1 VTNTANP
8 TASQPSA
15 EQQASHRLSAF
26 LCWAVVFADIGTSVY
41 YVPGILWRQVQWQAG
56 LFVLMTLIAFVLL
69 VLKYAEVS
77 VRFPEGGGVVTV
89 SANGLAPW
97 AGALGGM
104 FILVDYFLTSAISSL
119 SGLLY
124 FSTIFKSIG
133 NYVLLITV
141 VVVILLGLL
150 NIWGI
155 KESASVSAAIA
166 LAAFVSDVII
176 LLVVFINVPPQTIG
190 KVFEKMFTGQLG
202 GVALLTGFAG
212 AFLAFSGLE
221 SISQLSPV
229 MKLPRRKTVTRA
241 LILVTLTVG
250 ITSPLL
256 TIFSTVLLNSPDLLA
271 TTTIHLNVIPT
282 PDTFISDL
290 GGTYGGPALL
300 VATAIAAS
308 ALLVFACNTAIIG
321 AYHVFIALSRMG
333 YLPKFVTA
341 TNAWRGTPHNAIL
354 LATLVPVVVLIGV
367 RGQIDILGDMYAF
380 GLLGAFSLT
389 CLAMDVIRY
398 RERHGTAHIGAME
411 AAEQSASLG
420 ESAPA
425 GVPWQTRLSSA
436 AGARIHPGV
445 VAKLRAAGTQA
456 RRRIGPWTTRAR
468 DSWPTLKYYLGIVTT
483 FLVILA
489 WFTNL
494 FTKPLATIFGGG
506 FTVLGVGAALLYH
519 QRLVQ
524 QGQAP
529 VAPMQTLQR
538 MSNSLLIALSSA
550 SEYNR
555 QVIEA
560 AIESAGNHQ
569 LVFLY
574 LSRKPTQ
581 SPRFMQFADPYLTDA
596 VAQRTL
602 TFASNKAK
610 HAGLKTAFIY
620 RLGGA
625 GQVIDIWRIIRPDEI
640 IAEAEL
646 AKKVSKYVS
655 TSYVRYQQ
663 FEDVRVAHYVRHQ
676 LPRGHQTPLPGSGS
690 GIAIGGQTRT
700 PSAVTPRHPP
710 SMGQPSAEQPPTR
723 RQPPIEVP
731 PIEPP
736 VEADDAASG
745 DDSGDDEEWI
755 WTGTDLVRKRP
766 QDDDST
772 EA

>member
-1 VTNTANP
+1 
-8 TASQPSA
+8 
-15 EQQASHRLSAF
+15 
-26 LCWAVVFADIGTSVY
+26 
-41 YVPGILWRQVQWQAG
+41 
-56 LFVLMTLIAFVLL
+56 
-69 VLKYAEVS
+69 
-77 VRFPEGGGVVTV
+77 
-89 SANGLAPW
+89 
-97 AGALGGM
+97 
-104 FILVDYFLTSAISSL
+104 
-119 SGLLY
+119 
-124 FSTIFKSIG
+124 
-133 NYVLLITV
+133 
-141 VVVILLGLL
+141 
-150 NIWGI
+150 
-155 KESASVSAAIA
+155 
-166 LAAFVSDVII
+166 
-176 LLVVFINVPPQTIG
+176 
-190 KVFEKMFTGQLG
+190 
-202 GVALLTGFAG
+202 
-212 AFLAFSGLE
+212 
-221 SISQLSPV
+221 
-229 MKLPRRKTVTRA
+229 
-241 LILVTLTVG
+241 
-250 ITSPLL
+250 
-256 TIFSTVLLNSPDLLA
+256 
-271 TTTIHLNVIPT
+271 
-282 PDTFISDL
+282 
-290 GGTYGGPALL
+290 
-300 VATAIAAS
+300 
-308 ALLVFACNTAIIG
+308 
-321 AYHVFIALSRMG
+321 
-333 YLPKFVTA
+333 
-341 TNAWRGTPHNAIL
+341 
-354 LATLVPVVVLIGV
+354 
-367 RGQIDILGDMYAF
+367 
-380 GLLGAFSLT
+380 
-389 CLAMDVIRY
+389 
-398 RERHGTAHIGAME
+398 
-411 AAEQSASLG
+411 
-420 ESAPA
+420 
-425 GVPWQTRLSSA
+425 
-436 AGARIHPGV
+436 
-445 VAKLRAAGTQA
+445 
-456 RRRIGPWTTRAR
+456 
-468 DSWPTLKYYLGIVTT
+468 VTT